1 MCLARCT
8 GMSPWPWQS
17 LQLCGTGRQ
26 LHSFLAGLMSKS
38 AGDLQDLQ
46 EDSSLHP
53 SVVRPDLNSLLWLV
67 QGKGLS
73 LSCPGVFHELSSS
86 SSKDMG
92 RSGGKRQE
100 LSTGILKCPG
110 LGTFLFSMAP
120 GISGGHHQLLAGSTV
135 P

>member
-1 MCLARCT
+1 MPGQVHVDFAL
-8 GMSPWPWQS
+8 PWQS

-38 AGDLQDLQ
+38 ARDLQGLQ
-46 EDSSLHP
+46 EDSSPHP
-53 SVVRPDLNSLLWLV
+53 SVVTPDITSLSWLV
-67 QGKGLS
+67 QGKRLS

-110 LGTFLFSMAP
+110 LGTFPFSMAP
-120 GISGGHHQLLAGSTV
+120 GISGSHHQLLAGSTV